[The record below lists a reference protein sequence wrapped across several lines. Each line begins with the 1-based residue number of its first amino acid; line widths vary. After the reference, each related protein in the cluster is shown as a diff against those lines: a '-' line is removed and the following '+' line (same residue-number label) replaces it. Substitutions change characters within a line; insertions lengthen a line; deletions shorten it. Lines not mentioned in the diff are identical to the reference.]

1 MVSKNIVLYVV
12 GPPGVGKT
20 SLVRELF
27 KVLDPFGTRH
37 LVLKPKWTVGS
48 EICAAGHYTGDTFDG
63 ADTVPY
69 NAAQA
74 ALDYW
79 AEKLKYKPCTV
90 LDGDRFSHDGAR
102 NFFLQHIPC
111 EHLFTVHLTA
121 PEEVLAT
128 RREIRGSKQNPTWM
142 KGRATKAAN
151 FAAASK
157 KICEANLIELDASKQ
172 PPGGLSLAVL
182 ERLSVSV

>member
-1 MVSKNIVLYVV
+1 MSKNIVLYVV

-37 LVLKPKWTVGS
+37 LVAKPKWTVGA
-48 EICAAGHYTGDTFDG
+48 EICAAGHYTGETFDG

-79 AEKLKYKPCTV
+79 ATNLKTKPCTI
-90 LDGDRFSHDGAR
+90 LDGDRFSHDKAR
-102 NFFLQHIPC
+102 AFFLSHVPC
-111 EHLFTVHLTA
+111 ENLFTVHLTA
-121 PEEVLAT
+121 PEEVLAE
-128 RREIRGSKQNPTWM
+128 RRELRGSKQNPTWM

-151 FAAASK
+151 FAAGAK
-157 KICEANLIELDASKQ
+157 KICANNLIELDASKQ
-172 PPGGLSLAVL
+172 LPGGLSLTLL
-182 ERLSVSV
+182 ERLSVAV